1 MSQTNQRQAI
11 RETILQAVDLP
22 KQSVECP
29 EWGQTLN
36 VRTLTGNERDDFEN
50 AVQTASKNKGGIDLR
65 GLKIKL
71 VLLTLCD
78 EDGELLF
85 DATDALV
92 LNSKSSKVIDR
103 IFQISQRLN
112 GLTAEDT
119 EEMLGNSDGAQS
131 ADSGSV

>member
-1 MSQTNQRQAI
+1 MSQSQKEKI
-11 RETILQAVDLP
+11 RETILASSDLP
-22 KQSVECP
+22 QQSVECP
-29 EWGQTLN
+29 EWGQTLH

-103 IFQISQRLN
+103 IFQVAQKLN
-112 GLTAEDT
+112 GLTAEDVD
-119 EEMLGNSDGAQS
+119 ELVGNSDGGPTA
-131 ADSGSV
+131 ASGSV

>member
-1 MSQTNQRQAI
+1 MSQSQKEKI
-11 RETILQAVDLP
+11 RETILASSDLP
-22 KQSVECP
+22 QQSVECP

-36 VRTLTGNERDDFEN
+36 VRTLTGAERDDFEN
-50 AVQTASKNKGGIDLR
+50 AVQSAGKTKGGIDLR

-78 EDGELLF
+78 EDGGLLF

-103 IFQISQRLN
+103 IFQVAQKLN

-119 EEMLGNSDGAQS
+119 EELLGNLDGAQS
-131 ADSGSV
+131 AASGSD